1 MSSWTPPDGP
11 QNGRQIEVVEHPC
24 KGMTKAQI
32 AAFEAIAIN
41 QVPQN
46 GWNSID
52 KLLARGVIERGPS
65 ETRRDAMG
73 VYTIPHFYVP
83 IAVHA
88 QWCAWCSQQPD
99 AASSDLQEQV
109 T

>member
-1 MSSWTPPDGP
+1 MTD
-11 QNGRQIEVVEHPC
+11 HPC

-41 QVPQN
+41 QTPQN

-52 KLLARGVIERGPS
+52 KLIERGVIERGPS

-73 VYTIPHFYVP
+73 IYTIPSFLVP
-83 IAVHA
+83 LPVHA
-88 QWCAWCSQQPD
+88 QWCEWCSEQPD
-99 AASSDLQEQV
+99 ALLSSGNGTE
-109 T
+109 TK